1 MFPIYKRE
9 MRAYFISPI
18 GYTFIAV
25 FLAVSGGLF
34 SLTTAWMET
43 ADVATYFT
51 FMIFM
56 FTVLIPLLTMK
67 LFSEERKTKT
77 EQILLTSPVSLFGIV
92 IAKFLAA
99 FTLYAA
105 TMTLSCLINYSVLT
119 SVSGKSPVFSQFFG
133 NFIGILFL
141 GAAFIAVGVFMSAI
155 TENQVVSAVATFGV
169 ILLMMVVNFV
179 ISLIGNAFIR
189 SILKWFSVVD
199 RYTFFTRGIFSLPAI
214 IYFVSLVIIF
224 LFLTARVYEMRRWN

>member
-1 MFPIYKRE
+1 MFPIFKRE
-9 MRAYFISPI
+9 MRAYFISPV

-43 ADVATYFT
+43 SDVATYFT
-51 FMIFM
+51 LMIFM

-99 FTLYAA
+99 FAVYAS
-105 TMTLSCLINYSVLT
+105 TMTVSCLINYSVLS
-119 SVSGKSPVFSQFFG
+119 SVSGKAPVFSQFFG
-133 NFIGILFL
+133 NFIGILF
-141 GAAFIAVGVFMSAI
+141 AVGVFMSAI
-155 TENQVVSAVATFGV
+155 TENQIVSAVATFGV

-179 ISLIGNAFIR
+179 ISLIGNALIR

-199 RYTFFTRGIFSLPAI
+199 RYALFTRGIFSLPAI
-214 IYFVSLVIIF
+214 IYFVSLVVIF